1 MKPRNRPR
9 NPAAAAVAASA
20 LIFLVA
26 GCMDYDSRYDGR
38 YDGRYDS
45 RYDNRRDH
53 DNRRDQRYSGER
65 YPTRN
70 APDGFYLNKGTP
82 YEKRYHSY
90 EHYADEMRNRRHM
103 EQERR
108 NSELH

>member
-1 MKPRNRPR
+1 MEKAMKPRNRPK
-9 NPAAAAVAASA
+9 NAVAAAAA
-20 LIFLVA
+20 LALTFLVA

-38 YDGRYDS
+38 YDS
-45 RYDNRRDH
+45 RYDNH
-53 DNRRDQRYSGER
+53 RDQRYSGDR

>member
-1 MKPRNRPR
+1 MKPRNRPK
-9 NPAAAAVAASA
+9 NAAVAAAA
-20 LIFLVA
+20 LALTFLVA

-38 YDGRYDS
+38 YDS
-45 RYDNRRDH
+45 RYDNRRDRGYYG
-53 DNRRDQRYSGER
+53 DR

-90 EHYADEMRNRRHM
+90 EHYADEMRNQRHM